1 MSQTE
6 GDYSL
11 NPYAPASQRNRGE
24 TAMYAFDPNALD
36 DPNMLQVYIHVK
48 IPYIFV
54 AQNV

>member
-1 MSQTE
+1 VSQTE